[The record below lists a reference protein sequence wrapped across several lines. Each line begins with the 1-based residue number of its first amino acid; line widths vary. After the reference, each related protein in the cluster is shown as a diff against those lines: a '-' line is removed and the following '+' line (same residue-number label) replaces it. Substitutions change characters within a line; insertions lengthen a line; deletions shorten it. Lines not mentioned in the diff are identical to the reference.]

1 MRKALARKAWARKAL
16 ARKGWAAVCAA
27 LTLPI
32 GAAPGMA
39 QTYPSRQI
47 ELVVPFVAGGTTDTV
62 ARFISQR
69 LADQWGQPVI
79 VSNRPGGGSS
89 IGTNIA
95 ARAAPDGHTLLV
107 TTIAFAINASL
118 QKQPYD
124 AVKDFTAISE
134 LSTIPLMLVV
144 HPSLPVNNLNEFIA
158 YSKTQPAGLDYATS
172 GPGTSTHLAAEMFK
186 AMTGAK
192 LVHVPFKGNAE
203 VINAL
208 VGGHVKVH
216 FALTASTLQH
226 VRNGTLRVIAVTTEK
241 RLPDLPDVPTIAE
254 LGYPAY
260 EISSWQGVFA
270 PAGTPKDIVDRLN
283 REIVAMLKTPDV
295 HARITKEGA
304 IPVASSPDEFSA
316 RFRNEVEKWAK
327 VARSAGL
334 SPAQ

>member
-1 MRKALARKAWARKAL
+1 MQTVRARL
-16 ARKGWAAVCAA
+16 GAA
-27 LTLPI
+27 LLTLLALSVPC
-32 GAAPGMA
+32 GAQNYPGK
-39 QTYPSRQI
+39 QI

-62 ARFISQR
+62 ARLISQR
-69 LADQWGQPVI
+69 LSDQWGQPVI

-89 IGTNIA
+89 IGTGLVA
-95 ARAAPDGHTLLV
+95 KAAPDGYTLLV

-118 QKQPYD
+118 QKQSYD
-124 AVKDFTAISE
+124 ALKDFTAVSE

-144 HPSLPVNNLNEFIA
+144 HPSLPINNLKEFVA
-158 YSKTQPAGLDYATS
+158 YSKAQPAGLDYATS
-172 GPGTSTHLAAEMFK
+172 GPGTSTHLAAEMFN
-186 AMTGAK
+186 AMTGSK

-270 PAGTPKDIVDRLN
+270 PAGTPKEIVARLN
-283 REIVAMLKTPDV
+283 REIVTMLKTPEV
-295 HARITKEGA
+295 HARITREGA
-304 IPVASSPDEFSA
+304 IPVGNSPEEFSA
-316 RFRNEVEKWAK
+316 RFKNEVEKWAR
-327 VARSAGL
+327 VAKSAGL
-334 SPAQ
+334 APR

>member
-1 MRKALARKAWARKAL
+1 LLMVLASVA
-16 ARKGWAAVCAA
+16 
-27 LTLPI
+27 P
-32 GAAPGMA
+32 GAA
-39 QTYPSRQI
+39 QSYPSKQI

-62 ARFISQR
+62 ARLISQR
-69 LADQWGQPVI
+69 LSEWGQPVI

-95 ARAAPDGHTLLV
+95 AKAAPDGYTLLV
-107 TTIAFAINASL
+107 TTFALAVNASL

-124 AVKDFTAISE
+124 AVKDFVAITE

-144 HPSLPVNNLNEFIA
+144 HPSLPINNLKEFIEH
-158 YSKTQPAGLDYATS
+158 SKAQPAGLDYATS

-216 FALTASTLQH
+216 FGLSASMLQH

-241 RLPDLPDVPTIAE
+241 RLPDLPEVPTIAE

-270 PAGTPKDIVDRLN
+270 PTGTPKDIVGRLN

-304 IPVASSPDEFSA
+304 IPIGSSPEEFSA
-316 RFRNEVEKWAK
+316 RFKNEVEKWARVVK
-327 VARSAGL
+327 SAGL
-334 SPAQ
+334 ATQ

>member
-1 MRKALARKAWARKAL
+1 MRAAWAR
-16 ARKGWAAVCAA
+16 RSWAAACAA
-27 LTLPI
+27 LILPV
-32 GAAPGMA
+32 GTAAPSKA
-39 QTYPSRQI
+39 QSYPSKQI

-69 LADQWGQPVI
+69 LSDQWGQPVI

-89 IGTNIA
+89 IGTNIVA
-95 ARAAPDGHTLLV
+95 KAAPDGHTLLV

-124 AVKDFTAISE
+124 AIKDFTAISE

-144 HPSLPVNNLNEFIA
+144 HPSLPINNLKVFIE
-158 YSKTQPAGLDYATS
+158 YSKAQPAGLDYATS

-270 PAGTPKDIVDRLN
+270 PAGTPKEIVGRLN
-283 REIVAMLKTPDV
+283 REIVAMLKTSEV
-295 HARITKEGA
+295 HARITREGA
-304 IPVASSPDEFSA
+304 IPIGSSPEEFSA
-316 RFRNEVEKWAK
+316 RFKNEVEKWAK
-327 VARSAGL
+327 VAQSAGL
-334 SPAQ
+334 ATP